1 MYHLISNAAADAGM
15 SIHDFIHSKHVIP
28 FLKSY
33 GLKLDDIKDLD
44 DLEKLEDKQYIENS
58 KSNARK
64 VMERLMSRGYD
75 NIISD
80 EHLKIKERFL

>member
-1 MYHLISNAAADAGM
+1 M
-15 SIHDFIHSKHVIP
+15 SVHDFVHSKHVIP

-44 DLEKLEDKQYIENS
+44 DLEKLQEGEEIRNINS
-58 KSNARK
+58 NTRK
-64 VMERLMSRGYD
+64 IMERLISRGYD

-80 EHLKIKERFL
+80 EGLKIKERFL

>member
-1 MYHLISNAAADAGM
+1 M
-15 SIHDFIHSKHVIP
+15 SVHDFVHSKNVIP

-44 DLEKLEDKQYIENS
+44 DLEKLQEGEEIRNINS
-58 KSNARK
+58 NTRK
-64 VMERLMSRGYD
+64 IMERLISRGYD

-80 EHLKIKERFL
+80 EGLKIKERFL